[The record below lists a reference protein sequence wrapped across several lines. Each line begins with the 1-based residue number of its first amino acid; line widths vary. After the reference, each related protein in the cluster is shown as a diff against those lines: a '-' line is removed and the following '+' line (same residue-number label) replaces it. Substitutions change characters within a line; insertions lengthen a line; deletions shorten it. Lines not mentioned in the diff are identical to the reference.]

1 MNALPFDGTIL
12 IIHALDSL
20 FNYERKIT
28 REEVQPHFND
38 LAAAEWGRLTDNF
51 LKLNVEQ
58 HSKSDSFD
66 DDQWQTVEHN
76 IAPAIEAVVAGGAKG
91 IVFDPEKYNHRL
103 WMYDKAVHRDVKYFE
118 AYFAQMRRRG
128 AQ

>member
-66 DDQWQTVEHN
+66 DDQWQTWN
-76 IAPAIEAVVAGGAKG
+76 TTSPRPSK
-91 IVFDPEKYNHRL
+91 PWSRRSK
-103 WMYDKAVHRDVKYFE
+103 RDCVRSRE
-118 AYFAQMRRRG
+118 VQPSPLDV
-128 AQ
+128 